1 MNFEEY
7 MRSLYP
13 EQVSRVQE
21 AELYSLLAG
30 GKRVRPNLH
39 FAALEAYGIDKEVG
53 YPVGCAIEMIH
64 TYSLIHDDL
73 PAMDNDDFRRG
84 KPTCHKQYDEATAI
98 LAGDGLLTRAF
109 ETIAKTKCEH
119 MGLLVSTLAKASGD
133 EGMILGQ
140 ELDIMLENSTTATI
154 EQLKKVHL
162 NKTGQLLA
170 VPLTTAAIV
179 ANRLEDI
186 PVLFEVG
193 TLLGLAF
200 QIQDDIFDVTK
211 TNEEMGKSCSDLE
224 NGKATYVSVLGLDK
238 AQQLLEE
245 TFAVVLDKV
254 HSLPMHTEPLLQMIH
269 SIIVREK

>member
-1 MNFEEY
+1 MHFEEY
-7 MRSLYP
+7 LRSVYP
-13 EQVSRVQE
+13 EKVSKVQE

-30 GKRVRPNLH
+30 GKRVRPNIH
-39 FAALEAYGIDKEVG
+39 FAVLEGYGLAKEEG
-53 YPVGCAIEMIH
+53 YPIAAAIEMIH

-73 PAMDNDDFRRG
+73 PSMDNDDFRRG
-84 KPTCHKQYDEATAI
+84 KLTCHKMFDEATAI

-109 ETIAKTKCEH
+109 ETITKANCKH

-140 ELDIMLENSTTATI
+140 ELDITLEHAENVTI
-154 EQLKKVHL
+154 DQLKQIHN

-170 VPLTTAAIV
+170 VPMTTAAIL
-179 ANRLEDI
+179 ADHLEDV

-211 TNEEMGKSCSDLE
+211 SNEEMGKSCSDFE
-224 NGKATYVSVLGLDK
+224 NGKTTYVSVLGLEK
-238 AQQLLEE
+238 AQELLET
-245 TFAVVLDKV
+245 TFNMVLNRV
-254 HSLPMHTEPLLQMIH
+254 HSLPMNVQPLLEMID
-269 SIIVREK
+269 IIIKREK

>member
-1 MNFEEY
+1 MHFEEY
-7 MRSLYP
+7 LRYVYP
-13 EQVSRVQE
+13 EKLSRVQE

-30 GKRVRPNLH
+30 GKRVRPNIH
-39 FAALEAYGIDKEVG
+39 FAVLEGYGISKEEG
-53 YPVGCAIEMIH
+53 YPIAAAIEMIH

-73 PAMDNDDFRRG
+73 PSMDNDDFRRG
-84 KPTCHKQYDEATAI
+84 KLTCHKMFDEATAI

-109 ETIAKTKCEH
+109 ETITKANCKH

-140 ELDIMLENSTTATI
+140 ELDITLEHAKDVTI
-154 EQLKKVHL
+154 EQLKQIHN

-170 VPLTTAAIV
+170 VPMTTAAIL
-179 ANRLEDI
+179 ADHLEDV

-211 TNEEMGKSCSDLE
+211 SNEEMGKSCSDFE
-224 NGKATYVSVLGLDK
+224 NGKTTYVSVLGLKK
-238 AQQLLEE
+238 AQELLET
-245 TFAVVLDKV
+245 TFNMVLDRV
-254 HSLPMHTEPLLQMIH
+254 HSLPMNVQPLLEMID
-269 SIIVREK
+269 IIIKREK

>member
-1 MNFEEY
+1 MHFEEY
-7 MRSLYP
+7 LRSVYP
-13 EQVSRVQE
+13 EKVSKVQE

-30 GKRVRPNLH
+30 GKRVRPNIH
-39 FAALEAYGIDKEVG
+39 FAVLEGYGLAKEEG
-53 YPVGCAIEMIH
+53 YPIAAAIEMIH

-73 PAMDNDDFRRG
+73 PSMDNDDFRRG
-84 KPTCHKQYDEATAI
+84 KLTCHKMFDEATAI

-109 ETIAKTKCEH
+109 ETITKANCKH

-140 ELDIMLENSTTATI
+140 ELDITLEHAENVTI
-154 EQLKKVHL
+154 DQLKQIHN

-170 VPLTTAAIV
+170 VPMTTAAILADHLDDV
-179 ANRLEDI
+179 

-211 TNEEMGKSCSDLE
+211 SNEEMGKSCSDFE
-224 NGKATYVSVLGLDK
+224 NGKATYVSVLGLEK
-238 AQQLLEE
+238 AQELLES
-245 TFAVVLDKV
+245 TFNMVLDRV
-254 HSLPMHTEPLLQMIH
+254 HSLPMNVQPLLEMID
-269 SIIVREK
+269 IIIKREK

>member
-1 MNFEEY
+1 MHFEEY
-7 MRSLYP
+7 LRFVYP
-13 EQVSRVQE
+13 ENLSRVQE

-30 GKRVRPNLH
+30 GKRVRPNIH
-39 FAALEAYGIDKEVG
+39 FAVLEGYGINKEEG
-53 YPVGCAIEMIH
+53 YPIAAAIEMIH

-73 PAMDNDDFRRG
+73 PSMDNDDFRRG
-84 KPTCHKQYDEATAI
+84 KLTCHKVFDEATAI

-109 ETIAKTKCEH
+109 ETITKAKCDH

-140 ELDIMLENSTTATI
+140 ELDIALENASDVTI
-154 EQLKKVHL
+154 DQLKKVHN

-170 VPLTTAAIV
+170 VPMTTAAII
-179 ANRLEDI
+179 ANRLEDV

-211 TNEEMGKSCSDLE
+211 SNEEMGKSCSDFQ
-224 NGKATYVSVLGLDK
+224 NGKATYVSVLGLEK
-238 AQQLLEE
+238 AQELLKS
-245 TFAVVLDKV
+245 TFALVLDKV
-254 HSLPMHTEPLLQMIH
+254 NSLPMDVQPLLKMIEV
-269 SIIVREK
+269 IIKREK

>member
-1 MNFEEY
+1 MNFESY
-7 MRSLYP
+7 LRSLYP

-30 GKRVRPNLH
+30 GKRVRPNIH
-39 FAALEAYGIDKEVG
+39 FATLKGYGIDPVVG
-53 YPVGCAIEMIH
+53 YPVASAIEMIH

-84 KPTCHKQYDEATAI
+84 KPTCHKAYDEATAI

-109 ETIAKTKCEH
+109 ETITKTKCDH

-140 ELDIMLENSTTATI
+140 ELDIMLENCTTATV
-154 EQLKKVHL
+154 EQLKQVHN

-170 VPLTTAAIV
+170 VPMTTAAIV
-179 ANRLEDI
+179 ANRLEDV

-238 AQQLLEE
+238 AQELLEE
-245 TFAVVLDKV
+245 TFKIVLEKV
-254 HSLPMHTEPLLQMIH
+254 HSLPMDVEPLLTMIH

>member
-1 MNFEEY
+1 MNFESY
-7 MRSLYP
+7 LRSLYP
-13 EQVSRVQE
+13 DNLSRVQE

-30 GKRVRPNLH
+30 GKRVRPNIH
-39 FAALEAYGIDKEVG
+39 FATLKGYGVDPEVG
-53 YPVGCAIEMIH
+53 YPVASAIEMIH

-84 KPTCHKQYDEATAI
+84 KPTCHKAYDEATAI

-109 ETIAKTKCEH
+109 ETITKTDCNH

-140 ELDIMLENSTTATI
+140 ELDIMLENTNDATV
-154 EQLKKVHL
+154 EQLKRVHN

-170 VPLTTAAIV
+170 VPMTTAAIV
-179 ANRLEDI
+179 ANHLEDV

-224 NGKATYVSVLGLDK
+224 NGKATYVSVLGLEK
-238 AQQLLEE
+238 ANEVLEE
-245 TFAVVLDKV
+245 TFDLVIKKV
-254 HSLPMHTEPLLQMIH
+254 HSLPMDIQPLLAMIQ